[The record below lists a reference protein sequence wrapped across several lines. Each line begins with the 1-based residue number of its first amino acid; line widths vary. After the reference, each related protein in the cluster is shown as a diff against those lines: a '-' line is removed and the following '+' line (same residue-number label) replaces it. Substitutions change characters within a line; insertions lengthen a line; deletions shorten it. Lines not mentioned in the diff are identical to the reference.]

1 MRFQWPLSMAITISR
16 VLLKSSW
23 LMEENI
29 ALEKKECWKLVFGLQ
44 LKSFKHMSAFTLKCL
59 PQTLMQ
65 HIAAFRF
72 HISTLHRRVLQPLD
86 WRCVQCA
93 ILHER
98 DVRVEQHPYVYGA
111 NKQ

>member
-1 MRFQWPLSMAITISR
+1 
-16 VLLKSSW
+16 
-23 LMEENI
+23 
-29 ALEKKECWKLVFGLQ
+29 
-44 LKSFKHMSAFTLKCL
+44 
-59 PQTLMQ
+59 MQ